1 MKQDI
6 KKEAIIQAAE
16 KRFIHFT
23 VAKTTMAE
31 IAGDQG
37 ISKPL
42 LYYYFPDKLALY
54 AAVISHVVERMQQS
68 DGEALKHSDPL
79 KNIIAHLQRR
89 KDFVMQ
95 YYNIIEFIKVAIDK
109 APEELK
115 PFFQRVKTA
124 DFKAVRNIFEKG
136 KKEKLL
142 NIRDLDATTQ
152 LFLNCLDGLRYV
164 LLQQDGVLVFPTK
177 EQFDAVFAKE
187 KEFAGIFV
195 KGLQF

>member
-6 KKEAIIQAAE
+6 KREAIVQAAE

-31 IAGDQG
+31 IAKDLG

-54 AAVISHVVERMQQS
+54 AAVMAHVVERIQIS
-68 DGEALKHSDPL
+68 DASVIKSDDPL
-79 KNIIAHLQRR
+79 KNIITHLQRR
-89 KDFVMQ
+89 KDFIIQ
-95 YYNIIEFIKVAIDK
+95 YYNIIEFIKVAIEK
-109 APEELK
+109 APEELN
-115 PFFQRVKTA
+115 PFFQQAKAA
-124 DFKAVRNIFEKG
+124 DFNAVRNILEKG

-142 NIRDLDATTQ
+142 SIKDLDSTTN
-152 LFLNCLDGLRYV
+152 LFLTCLEGLRYV

-177 EQFDAVFAKE
+177 DQFDTIFLKE
-187 KEFAGIFV
+187 KEFASIFV
-195 KGLQF
+195 KGLQN

>member
-6 KKEAIIQAAE
+6 KREAIVQAAE

-31 IAGDQG
+31 IAKDLG

-54 AAVISHVVERMQQS
+54 AAVMAHVVERIQIS
-68 DGEALKHSDPL
+68 DASVIKSDDPL
-79 KNIIAHLQRR
+79 KNIITHLQRR
-89 KDFVMQ
+89 KDFIIQ
-95 YYNIIEFIKVAIDK
+95 YYNIIEFIKVAIEK

-115 PFFQRVKTA
+115 PFFQQAKAA
-124 DFKAVRNIFEKG
+124 DFNAVRNILEKG

-142 NIRDLDATTQ
+142 SIKDLDSTTN
-152 LFLNCLDGLRYV
+152 LFLTCLEGLRYV

-177 EQFDAVFAKE
+177 DQFDTIFLKE
-187 KEFAGIFV
+187 KEFASIFV
-195 KGLQF
+195 KGLQN